1 MAYTSV
7 NSGSD
12 LTKEMLK
19 PDSYEIE
26 IRKVNTL
33 FARQEYGQAL
43 KFTRRLLKKYPK
55 HSYLYNTLGE
65 IYLRFNKVNP
75 AIRSFKEALK
85 LDANYPEVYF
95 NLGSAFVLK
104 GRIDEASKNF
114 QQVVRLV
121 PGSAD
126 AHFNLGLLA

>member
-1 MAYTSV
+1 MAYTSG

-43 KFTRRLLKKYPK
+43 KFTRRLLKKYPN

-95 NLGSAFVLK
+95 NLGSALVL
-104 GRIDEASKNF
+104 
-114 QQVVRLV
+114 
-121 PGSAD
+121 
-126 AHFNLGLLA
+126 